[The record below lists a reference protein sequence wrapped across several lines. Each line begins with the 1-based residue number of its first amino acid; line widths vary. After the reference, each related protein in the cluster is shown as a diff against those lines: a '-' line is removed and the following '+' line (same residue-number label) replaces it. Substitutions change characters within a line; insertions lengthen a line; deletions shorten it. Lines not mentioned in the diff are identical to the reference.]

1 MGGDVME
8 EIYETRFIPPLK
20 KRIADLE
27 AALVSETTRAND
39 AVERASRNAI
49 ACNRQEERAEAAEA
63 ELKHARERA
72 EVPCAGIGSDEVGCP
87 KTLHLARYRTVRA
100 NEDDTLAYR
109 CSDCGQT
116 FCLSCLRLH
125 FAARKEQATD
135 AVEAELTGYIE
146 LDEALKE
153 QAPAERCPGC
163 VADAEPGVWRRIVPH
178 NLDCESKAPAG
189 GKGVSERTVPGR
201 DADPPPNP
209 AGPRILGQLAR
220 DNLLA
225 NQPPAPQR
233 ERCPICGN
241 RFTDHQEWNGYTGVC
256 PASEPKTEERCPK
269 CRHSHAGTERCGV
282 IGRIGRVCA
291 CPATPKPKK
300 KED

>member
-189 GKGVSERTVPGR
+189 GTGVSERTAPGR

-220 DNLLA
+220 DGLVA
-225 NQPPAPQR
+225 NQPPAPAFWCLSDGSCQNGCQGLPCHCDDC
-233 ERCPICGN
+233 EACCGC
-241 RFTDHQEWNGYTGVC
+241 TAG
-256 PASEPKTEERCPK
+256 PAAHRVPRLRAESILSGDARLPGSMSHLPK
-269 CRHSHAGTERCGV
+269 
-282 IGRIGRVCA
+282 GRVSG
-291 CPATPKPKK
+291 
-300 KED
+300 DD